1 MHPNTHTYTIHKK
14 TDIKER
20 ERNIKLWKSFVKI
33 DVRKTGSHSRSNLN
47 NSINYFLSSSPNST
61 GFAKFVYSKL
71 SSLFFWME
79 STFLLI
85 YRISF
90 RIGSILIFSFFL
102 TLKKK
107 LFHDNFI
114 WNSQKRSQ
122 RWWANCCKRLMDKR
136 SDGIFIQEE
145 VTLHHLEQ
153 ASYHQLPKW

>member
-1 MHPNTHTYTIHKK
+1 MKTCTQTHIHTLFIKE
-14 TDIKER
+14 TDIIKER

-102 TLKKK
+102 TLKKNY
-107 LFHDNFI
+107 FMTISF
-114 WNSQKRSQ
+114 
-122 RWWANCCKRLMDKR
+122 
-136 SDGIFIQEE
+136 GI
-145 VTLHHLEQ
+145 
-153 ASYHQLPKW
+153 PKNAHNADEPTVVSV

>member
-90 RIGSILIFSFFL
+90 RIGIRILIFFVFSYIKKNNFMTISFGIPKNAHNADEP
-102 TLKKK
+102 TVVSVWWTNGRMEY
-107 LFHDNFI
+107 LFER
-114 WNSQKRSQ
+114 K
-122 RWWANCCKRLMDKR
+122 
-136 SDGIFIQEE
+136 
-145 VTLHHLEQ
+145 
-153 ASYHQLPKW
+153 